1 MAHGA
6 VRGVNVFIATPLEPE
21 RVERIRSAVPEAEV
35 VWEPALLPGV
45 RYPSDHRGVD
55 GFARDAAQTEHWNAL
70 LARAEVVLGIPGET
84 PLGIRET
91 LANAPHLRW
100 VQCMYAGAG
109 EQLRAAELT
118 PAELAR
124 VRFTSAAGVHAIPL
138 AEYVFLGLLALKKEF
153 RRLEDLRARRAWD
166 TLVLGELHGSRITIL
181 GMGAIGCEIART
193 AHGFGLHVTGL
204 TRDGRRVAEA
214 DESLAVSDLA
224 AVAARSD
231 VLAITL
237 PGTPHTRGLVS
248 REVLAALPRGAV
260 VVNVGRG
267 TIVDQPAL
275 IEALQSG
282 ALGGAVLDVF
292 DPEPLPADSPL
303 WTLENTIVAPHTA
316 ARSFLENE
324 RIVELFCDNLRR
336 YAAGEPLRNPID
348 TQEFY

>member
-1 MAHGA
+1 
-6 VRGVNVFIATPLEPE
+6 
-21 RVERIRSAVPEAEV
+21 

>member
-1 MAHGA
+1 MP
-6 VRGVNVFIATPLEPE
+6 RVNVFIATPLEPE
-21 RVERIRSAVPEAEV
+21 RIEHIRSAVPEAEV

-55 GFARDAAQTEHWNAL
+55 GFARDAAQTERWNAL

-109 EQLRAAELT
+109 EQLRAAELS

-138 AEYVFLGLLALKKEF
+138 AEFVFLGLLALKKEF
-153 RRLEDLRARRAWD
+153 RRLEGLRARRAWD
-166 TLVLGELHGSRITIL
+166 TLVLGELHGARLTIL
-181 GMGAIGCEIART
+181 GMGAIGREIART

-214 DESLAVSDLA
+214 DESLAVGDLA

-237 PGTPHTRGLVS
+237 PGTPLTKGLVS
-248 REVLAALPRGAV
+248 REILAALPRGAV
-260 VVNVGRG
+260 VANVGRG

-303 WTLENTIVAPHTA
+303 WTLENAIVAPHTA

-336 YAAGEPLRNPID
+336 YAAGLPLRNTID